1 MRLVGRFLSL
11 RAVWLPIVLGVYALL
26 GLSTVFGGWGL
37 VHLRGLAQEQAAL
50 EAAVFARLRESQAL
64 RVCMQRLETDDTF
77 LEQLAREEFG
87 FVRPDDIVYRFDA
100 PLDESLPPWQ
110 RMCLSRFPA
119 KVPVS
124 ADDVPR
130 GHTPAAS
137 RAP

>member
-1 MRLVGRFLSL
+1 VGRFLSL
-11 RAVWLPIVLGVYALL
+11 RVVWLPTVLGVYVLL
-26 GLSTVFGGWGL
+26 GLSIVFGGWGL
-37 VHLRGLAQEQAAL
+37 LHLRGLAQEQAAL

-77 LEQLAREEFG
+77 LEHIAREEFG

-100 PLDESLPPWQ
+100 PADDSLPPWQ

-119 KVPVS
+119 NVPVS

-130 GHTPAAS
+130 GHSAAAS

>member
-1 MRLVGRFLSL
+1 MGRFFSL
-11 RAVWLPIVLGVYALL
+11 RVVWLPIVLSVYVLL
-26 GLSTVFGGWGL
+26 GISTVFGGWGL
-37 VHLRGLAQEQAAL
+37 LHLRGLAQERADL
-50 EAAVFARLRESQAL
+50 EAAVFARLRESEAL
-64 RVCMQRLETDDTF
+64 RVCMRRLETDDTF

-119 KVPVS
+119 NVPVS

-130 GHTPAAS
+130 GHGSTAS